1 MILNK
6 LTEIM
11 FLKLKILS
19 GKIMFLNMILKKML
33 ILQITSNR

>member
-1 MILNK
+1 MILKK

-19 GKIMFLNMILKKML
+19 DKIMFLNTILKKKC
-33 ILQITSNR
+33 